1 MGWEVRFLFRLS
13 GKLQFVGGLLSHR
26 RRLVFV
32 VGGERQQAVS
42 RHLLSRNR
50 PARSSPSPFASPLP
64 PPMVFRGG
72 RSVSDAA
79 ASERYVG
86 LRACA
91 IDVDAIMFDL

>member
-42 RHLLSRNR
+42 RHLLSRHR

-72 RSVSDAA
+72 WRALSLGRRGVR
-79 ASERYVG
+79 EIRG
-86 LRACA
+86 LARVRAPS
-91 IDVDAIMFDL
+91 MSTP